1 MEIDIPAES
10 AKIGFTP
17 DERIKASAGR
27 AFYVG
32 RGVDRTVMIENAAG
46 VYFWDTEGK
55 RYLDGSSGAVC
66 SNIGHGNERVKAA
79 IVEQINKC
87 NYIVRTAF
95 TTEATETLCAL
106 LADLAGTGFDQTF
119 LCSGGSEAVEATLKL
134 ARQYAYVKG
143 EKKRWKIFGRLPGF
157 HGGTTGATSVTGDP
171 ERDEVF
177 GPTMLIMPKVPAPL
191 SYRIPEGYD
200 RDSYADHC
208 ADCLEQQ
215 ILKEGPET
223 VLGFIM
229 EPVGGVSS
237 GALVA
242 PDAYYRKVREI
253 CNRYGVLL
261 IFDEVMSGAGRTG
274 KFLAAH
280 HWPDARPDL
289 IACAKGLSAGY
300 APLGAMLA
308 PNHMVDA
315 VVSSGG
321 FMHGHT
327 YSGNPLSSAVGVAVL
342 NELIDRDLMSNARK
356 MGELLRARL
365 NDLKDSSPVIGD
377 VRGLGLLNAVEIVA
391 DKATKKVFPAEI
403 QATYR
408 LSQIARDHGL
418 HIYARRAAGG
428 KFGEWIMASPPLI
441 INEQE
446 LDEFMDIFT
455 KSVRIFEEEIGKR

>member
-1 MEIDIPAES
+1 MENNILDDS
-10 AKIGFTP
+10 AKRTQTP
-17 DERIKASAGR
+17 DEQIKASAGR

-32 RGVDRTVMIENAAG
+32 RGVERTVMISHAEG
-46 VYFWDTEGK
+46 VYFWDTDGK

-79 IVEQINKC
+79 IVDQISKC

-95 TTEATETLCAL
+95 TTEATEKLCAL
-106 LADLAGTGFDQTF
+106 VADLAGTGFDQTF
-119 LCSGGSEAVEATLKL
+119 LCSGGSEAVEAALKL

-143 EKKRWKIFGRLPGF
+143 EKSRWKVLGRLPGF
-157 HGGTTGATSVTGDP
+157 HGSTTGATSVGGDP
-171 ERDEVF
+171 DRDEVF
-177 GPTMLIMPKVPAPL
+177 GPTMLVMPKVPAPL
-191 SYRIPEGYD
+191 SYRVPEGYD
-200 RDSYADHC
+200 RESYADHC

-215 ILKEGPET
+215 ILTEGPET

-237 GALVA
+237 GGLVA
-242 PDAYYRKVREI
+242 PDSYYRKVREI
-253 CNRYGVLL
+253 CDRYGVLL

-289 IACAKGLSAGY
+289 VACAKGLSAGY

-308 PNHMVDA
+308 PSYMVDA
-315 VVSSGG
+315 VVKSGG

-342 NELIDRDLMSNARK
+342 NELIDRDLMINARK

-365 NDLKDSSPVIGD
+365 NELKETSPVIGD
-377 VRGLGLLNAVEIVA
+377 VRGLGLLNAVEIVS
-391 DKATKKVFPAEI
+391 DKATKEVFPGEI

-408 LSQIARDHGL
+408 LSQIARDLGL

-428 KFGEWIMASPPLI
+428 KFGEWFLASPPLT

-446 LDEFMDIFT
+446 LDEFMDLLT
-455 KSVRIFEEEIGKR
+455 KAIKIFEKEVGKG